1 MKKRTIFFLF
11 VIITTMLLT
20 SCSSG
25 VYTEELTEDQV
36 NHEQKET
43 LETDDVGVEYNSI
56 DFSKYNSDNYIIGIL
71 GYSDSAPVSAKY
83 GALTKIYDE
92 DLYKDISPSAEKTI
106 KIGGEEIKGYYDVTY
121 YRLNNYFPCYMYK
134 IPDNGGYFS
143 LDEMGKIGGYI
154 NYKNKADN
162 TETLTEDKYI
172 SIAKDFVEDALKE
185 EKIDWSLFKTEV
197 QKDREF
203 KGYITVVFDRYL
215 GGMKTTESIYVE
227 LTYSGKV
234 SAFSSDMLGR
244 IPADLDLSVFESKNV
259 EASVYKRLDE
269 IYSGLS
275 KETRDK
281 YKIRYYLPE
290 PVLSVL
296 ADGTPCFIYDA
307 NVGFKPVDNQDGYS
321 DLVRIMVTPTE

>member
-1 MKKRTIFFLF
+1 MKKKIIFFIF
-11 VIITTMLLT
+11 VISIAILVSFCGCEKRDKLDTQ
-20 SCSSG
+20 
-25 VYTEELTEDQV
+25 DIW
-36 NHEQKET
+36 
-43 LETDDVGVEYNSI
+43 VEYNSI
-56 DFSKYNSDNYIIGIL
+56 DFSKYNADNYIIGIL
-71 GYSDSAPVSAKY
+71 DYSDSAPVSAKY
-83 GALTKIYDE
+83 GTLTKIYDE
-92 DLYKDISPSAEKTI
+92 DLYKDIVPASEKTI
-106 KIGGEEIKGYYDVTY
+106 VIGGEEIKGYYDETY
-121 YRLNNYFPCYMYK
+121 YRPVDNFPSYMYK

-143 LDEMGKIGGYI
+143 LDELGEFVYYT
-154 NYKNKADN
+154 NHKNKADN

-172 SIAKDFVEDALKE
+172 SIAKDFVEDALRE
-185 EKIDWSLFKTEV
+185 EKIDWSLFKIEV
-197 QKDREF
+197 QKDRAF
-203 KGYITVVFDRYL
+203 KGYITVVFERYL
-215 GGMKTTESIYVE
+215 GGMKTAESIFVE

-234 SAFSSDMLGR
+234 RVFSSDMLGR
-244 IPADLDLSVFESKNV
+244 IPADLDISVFESKTV